1 MKMLAMSDPDHDTE
15 AEPNDD
21 ETDDTKQAYDV
32 LLGDRNAET
41 AIPWPYHQGIKTC
54 LQGYPHL

>member
-32 LLGDRNAET
+32 LWGQER
-41 AIPWPYHQGIKTC
+41 
-54 LQGYPHL
+54 